1 MLRKIFDTSIEG
13 TVRAEEDRF
22 RAAMK
27 AYEEAAPTKYKIGVD
42 LSSTH
47 SVEQL
52 WKIMDSEVEKYHAKD
67 KKGVWG
73 KIRHAFR
80 KLGDGS
86 EAVKGWLGLI
96 PSESHYL
103 SIVCGGLKLIIQVI
117 TDFAQISVLIYPI
130 TGFWLTRATC

>member
-1 MLRKIFDTSIEG
+1 MK
-13 TVRAEEDRF
+13 AEEDRF
-22 RAAMK
+22 REAMEF
-27 AYEEAAPTKYKIGVD
+27 YEKNAKTKYKTGVD
-42 LSSTH
+42 LSSAH

-52 WKIMDSEVEKYHAKD
+52 WKIIDTEVEKYLAKD
-67 KKGVWG
+67 KKGAWG

-103 SIVCGGLKLIIQVI
+103 SIVCGGLKLIIQV
-117 TDFAQISVLIYPI
+117 S
-130 TGFWLTRATC
+130 

>member
-1 MLRKIFDTSIEG
+1 MTSIKA
-13 TVRAEEDRF
+13 VVMAEEDRF

-27 AYEEAAPTKYKIGVD
+27 AYEETAREKYKTGVD
-42 LSSTH
+42 LSSAH

-52 WKIMDSEVEKYHAKD
+52 LKIMDTEVEKYHAKD

-80 KLGDGS
+80 KLGHGS

-103 SIVCGGLKLIIQVI
+103 SIVCGGLKLIIQVS
-117 TDFAQISVLIYPI
+117 TDFAHVLVLIDPI
-130 TGFWLTRATC
+130 TGF